1 MIKCKKIIK
10 KVKMVVSVIEEKVK
24 KFKEERK
31 IEKES
36 KEKACVHQKGK
47 ITNRNLVKKLKF
59 GT

>member
-1 MIKCKKIIK
+1 
-10 KVKMVVSVIEEKVK
+10 MVVSVIEEKVK